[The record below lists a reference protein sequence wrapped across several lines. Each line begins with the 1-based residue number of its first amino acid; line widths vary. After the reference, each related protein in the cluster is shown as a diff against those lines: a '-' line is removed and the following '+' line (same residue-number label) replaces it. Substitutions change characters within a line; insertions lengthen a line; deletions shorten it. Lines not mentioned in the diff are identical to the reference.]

1 MGYANTVSMKS
12 SDFLSVAPYQLKA
25 REASFA
31 SNQDHA
37 ASNQDHDRVLALID
51 PRALDRECFAQSI
64 RSHDAST
71 GIVPFASVENWKQ
84 ARDQHSQVS
93 AILFNIGG
101 RRVTDLTVGD
111 ELAKLA
117 SEFKSIPVIVLAD
130 TDDLAQ
136 IFKALEYGA
145 RSYIPTSVGITVC
158 IEAIGLALAGG
169 VFVPA
174 SSIMAIRQMLT
185 TQNDAA
191 RQMAG
196 IFTGRQTEVVEAL
209 RRGKA
214 NKIIAYELNLQE
226 STVKV
231 HIRNIMRKLKAS
243 NRTEVACKINDM
255 FPADMSAAHA

>member
-1 MGYANTVSMKS
+1 MGIANTATIKS
-12 SDFLSVAPYQLKA
+12 TDFLSIAPNQLRAMERPVAV
-25 REASFA
+25 
-31 SNQDHA
+31 NQEH
-37 ASNQDHDRVLALID
+37 SRVLALID
-51 PRALDRECFAQSI
+51 PRALDRECFAQGM
-64 RSHDAST
+64 RAHDAT
-71 GIVPFASVENWKQ
+71 TEIMPFASIQDWKQ
-84 ARDQHSQVS
+84 ARGGHSQFS

-101 RRVTDLTVGD
+101 RRVTEPSVGE

-117 SEFKSIPVIVLAD
+117 SEFKSTPVIVLAD

-136 IFKALEYGA
+136 ILKALELGA

-158 IEAIGLALAGG
+158 VEAIGLALAGG

-174 SSIMAIRQMLT
+174 SSVMGVRQMLT
-185 TQNDAA
+185 TQNEAA

-196 IFTGRQTEVVEAL
+196 MFTGRQTEVVEAL

-214 NKIIAYELNLQE
+214 NKIIAYELDLRE

-231 HIRNIMRKLKAS
+231 HIRNIMRKLKAT

-255 FPADMSAAHA
+255 FPSDMSAARA